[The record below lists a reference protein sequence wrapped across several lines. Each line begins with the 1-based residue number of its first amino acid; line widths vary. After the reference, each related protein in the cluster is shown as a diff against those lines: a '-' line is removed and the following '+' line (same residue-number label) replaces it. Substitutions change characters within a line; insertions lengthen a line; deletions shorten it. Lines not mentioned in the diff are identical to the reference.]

1 MVCALLWPPAGGSF
15 LKYSFSSFAV
25 LSTLALATAACGS
38 DSDNKDSATAEDY
51 DDVAQSLGVIVST
64 GNGGGEVAS
73 LSDSTD
79 LAVGLP
85 PLGITLKASGEFNG
99 SRAGLSYDYALVC
112 SDEDGQALERCGAET
127 HTAKVDV
134 AWSGNLVLPNFS
146 ASVDREG
153 TWQLTGIQSGSAVF
167 SGSSSFEA
175 DAHFQAAWRNIE
187 RDYHLSYSATYDDI
201 TVQRVPRQI
210 VSGAVHY
217 DVTASRKA
225 SSTRGS
231 SDASFDVSADLTFDN
246 GSAELVLDGSHRY
259 TLNVATG
266 QVTKRN

>member
-1 MVCALLWPPAGGSF
+1 M
-15 LKYSFSSFAV
+15 KYSLSSFV
-25 LSTLALATAACGS
+25 VTSVLALSTAACGS
-38 DSDNKDSATAEDY
+38 DNEDSATEEDY
-51 DDVAQSLGVIVST
+51 DDVAQSLGVVVST

-79 LAVGLP
+79 LAVGLA

-99 SRAGLSYDYALVC
+99 NRAGLSYDYALAC
-112 SDEDGQALERCGAET
+112 SDEAGQALARCGADT
-127 HTAKVDV
+127 HTAQVDV
-134 AWSGNLVLPNFS
+134 TWSGDLVLPNFS
-146 ASVDREG
+146 ASVERDG
-153 TWQLTGIQSGSAVF
+153 TWQLTGLQGGTAVF

-175 DAHFQAAWRNIE
+175 DATFQAAWRNIQ
-187 RDYHLSYSATYDDI
+187 RHYHLSYRATYDDI
-201 TVQRVPRQI
+201 AVQRLPRQI

-225 SSTRGS
+225 SSTSGA
-231 SDASFDVSADLTFDN
+231 SDAKFDVSADLTFTG

-266 QVTKRN
+266 QVMRQN